1 MKTYIKKDLVERV
14 GSLTGQRHHEVA
26 RTVDALFQAL
36 REWMENACPECRV
49 EIRDFGVFEVKTTR
63 PKPQARNPRTNEVVY
78 VPARRKTHFRPGKQ
92 LKEALHR
99 PLDVAAAPAA
109 PPQEEGMPPVMPADP
124 PALAVEL

>member
-14 GSLTGQRHHEVA
+14 GDLTGQRQHEVA
-26 RTVDALFQAL
+26 RTVDALFVTL

-49 EIRDFGVFEVKTTR
+49 EIREFGVFEVKTTK

-99 PLDVAAAPAA
+99 PLDVAVGEAAVAA
-109 PPQEEGMPPVMPADP
+109 AAVIAAPADP
-124 PALAVEL
+124 PAPALEL

>member
-14 GSLTGQRHHEVA
+14 GDLTGQRQHEVA
-26 RTVDALFQAL
+26 RTVDALFLAL

-78 VPARRKTHFRPGKQ
+78 VPARRKTRFRPGKQ

-99 PLDVAAAPAA
+99 PLDP
-109 PPQEEGMPPVMPADP
+109 EDR
-124 PALAVEL
+124 